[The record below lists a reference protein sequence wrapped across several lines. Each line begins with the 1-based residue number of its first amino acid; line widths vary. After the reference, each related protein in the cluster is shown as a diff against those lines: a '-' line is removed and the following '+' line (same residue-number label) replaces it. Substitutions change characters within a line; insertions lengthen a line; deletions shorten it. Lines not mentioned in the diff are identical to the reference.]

1 MGKNCWIALLLS
13 LALLVSTAAPAF
25 AAGARSPQLQVYD
38 LEDDYG
44 GLAPPPE
51 DNTPKRPS
59 RPAGE
64 GDNGGIAPDPVDNT
78 PKRPSRPAGE
88 GDNGGIAPDPVD
100 NTPERPSRPAGEG
113 DNGGIAPDQTSQNSQ
128 NTIKKKQENSPR
140 NGSEG
145 TVTAGITL
153 VNMPHSAYAYGSSGA
168 LSSFNPARQVTRAE
182 AAQMLYRLL
191 PQQHR
196 GVVRHGHAAHIQGV
210 GGGAGDAAA
219 HLPPKVQGGVGE
231 GVGEHLGGPA
241 GDGEGQPRRR
251 RVKKVVAQPPKGL
264 LGDKDGKEV
273 RHHHN
278 VVGDAGRHHQGDD
291 HPRNHR
297 GVVPY
302 RHPPPPE
309 PDAEGVGA
317 PADRHR
323 KEAQLQHPPAVVAG
337 RHKVEGRQ
345 GDDHVPHHRLV
356 AGIRADVGRLLGV
369 ELHGRASFLLLRYQ
383 AMRPAMSSL
392 AGQT

>member
-38 LEDDYG
+38 LENDYG

-64 GDNGGIAPDPVDNT
+64 GDNGGIAPDPVDTT

-145 TVTAGITL
+145 TVTAGIIL

-191 PQQHR
+191 PQQ
-196 GVVRHGHAAHIQGV
+196 Q
-210 GGGAGDAAA
+210 
-219 HLPPKVQGGVGE
+219 LPPASGAVYTDV
-231 GVGEHLGGPA
+231 PA
-241 GDGEGQPRRR
+241 GAWYE
-251 RVKKVVAQPPKGL
+251 
-264 LGDKDGKEV
+264 
-273 RHHHN
+273 
-278 VVGDAGRHHQGDD
+278 
-291 HPRNHR
+291 
-297 GVVPY
+297 
-302 RHPPPPE
+302 
-309 PDAEGVGA
+309 
-317 PADRHR
+317 
-323 KEAQLQHPPAVVAG
+323 
-337 RHKVEGRQ
+337 
-345 GDDHVPHHRLV
+345 
-356 AGIRADVGRLLGV
+356 I
-369 ELHGRASFLLLRYQ
+369 GRASCRE
-383 AMRPAMSSL
+383 RV
-392 AGQT
+392 